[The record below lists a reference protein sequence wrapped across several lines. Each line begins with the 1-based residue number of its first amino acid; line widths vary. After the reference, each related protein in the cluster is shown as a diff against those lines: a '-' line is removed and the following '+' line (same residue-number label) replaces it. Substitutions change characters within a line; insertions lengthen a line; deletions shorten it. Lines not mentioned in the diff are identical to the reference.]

1 MQVGTIRKWSWVH
14 KWSSLVCTVFLLM
27 LCITGLPLIFH
38 HEIDDLLYDEAR
50 PATRAEGAPSANLDE
65 LARAALTRA
74 PGGFVQF
81 LLWDRDDPGEVVVSI
96 GKAPDSDSDLNRNL
110 RMDGGTGNYLDEPN
124 IRGRIT
130 AIVLKLHSNMFADL
144 PGKLFLGLMGILFL
158 AAIVSGVV
166 VYGPSMR
173 KLEFGTVRTQR
184 SKLARW
190 LDVHNLLGAVTIGWV
205 LVVGA
210 TGVINTWADL
220 AINIWQYTQ
229 LSEMVGRF
237 KDQPASAQ
245 LSSVQ
250 AAVDTARSRLPE
262 MTPYFVAYPGSM
274 FSGKNH
280 FAVFMRGNTPL
291 TSRLL
296 KPVLIDAADG
306 SFADSRDLPWYM
318 SGLLLSQPLHF
329 GDYGGLPL
337 KIIWAL
343 FDVAAIVIL
352 GSGLYLWLVRRPK
365 RAVAS
370 STDPAAAPV
379 NSFPLR

>member
-14 KWSSLVCTVFLLM
+14 KWSSLTCTVFLLM

-38 HEIDDLLYDEAR
+38 HEIDDLLYDDAK
-50 PATRAEGAPSANLDE
+50 PAARAEGAPSANLDE
-65 LARAALTRA
+65 LTRAAMARA

-81 LLWDRDDPGEVVVSI
+81 LLWDRDEPDEVVVSI
-96 GKAPDSDSDLNRNL
+96 GKAPDSDTDLNRNL
-110 RMDGGTGNYLDEPN
+110 RMDGGTGQYLDEPD
-124 IRGRIT
+124 ISGRIT
-130 AIVLKLHSNMFADL
+130 SILLKLHSDMFAGL

-158 AAIVSGVV
+158 ASIVSGVV

-184 SKLARW
+184 SMLAKW
-190 LDVHNLLGAVTIGWV
+190 LDIHNLLGAVAIGWV
-205 LVVGA
+205 LVVAA

-220 AINIWQYTQ
+220 AINTWQYTQ
-229 LSEMVGRF
+229 LSDMVGQLKER
-237 KDQPASAQ
+237 PTTAQ
-245 LSSVQ
+245 LASVQ

-352 GSGLYLWLVRRPK
+352 ASGLYLWLARRPK

-370 STDPAAAPV
+370 STGAAAASINAV
-379 NSFPLR
+379 PLR